1 MRIPTLFTGL
11 LSAAALAVP
20 AFADGSGPVKP
31 QLVLQ
36 QLVEGLPTDSKSE
49 VRVFTATF
57 KPGDKTPYHT
67 HGFPVTVYVLEGAFT
82 LELKGEAPIVVKA
95 GEAFVEPQDTA
106 MTGFNKSA
114 TELTKVVVFYVSA
127 PGKPFLDPLK

>member
-1 MRIPTLFTGL
+1 MRIPTLFTAL
-11 LSAAALAVP
+11 MSAAAIVP
-20 AFADGSGPVKP
+20 AAFAAGSGPVKP
-31 QLVLQ
+31 HLVLQ

-49 VRVFTATF
+49 VRIFTATF

-82 LELKGEAPIVVKA
+82 LELKGQAPIVVKA

-114 TELTKVVVFYVSA
+114 TEMTKVVVFYVST

>member
-1 MRIPTLFTGL
+1 MRSPTLFTAL
-11 LSAAALAVP
+11 MSVAAFAAP

-31 QLVLQ
+31 HLVLQ
-36 QLVEGLPTDSKSE
+36 QLVEGLPADSKSE

-82 LELKGEAPIVVKA
+82 LELKDHAPIVVKA

-114 TELTKVVVFYVSA
+114 SEMTKVVVFYVSA
-127 PGKPFLDPLK
+127 PGKPFLDLLK

>member
-1 MRIPTLFTGL
+1 MRSPIL
-11 LSAAALAVP
+11 LTALMSAAAFVAP

-31 QLVLQ
+31 HLVLQ
-36 QLVEGLPTDSKSE
+36 QLVEGLPTDAKSE

-82 LELKGEAPIVVKA
+82 LELKGQEPVVVKA
-95 GEAFVEPQDTA
+95 GEAFVEPPNTA

-127 PGKPFLDPLK
+127 PGQPFLDPLK

>member
-1 MRIPTLFTGL
+1 MRSQILFTAL
-11 LSAAALAVP
+11 MSAAAFAAP
-20 AFADGSGPVKP
+20 ANADGSGPVKP
-31 QLVLQ
+31 HLVLQ

-82 LELKGEAPIVVKA
+82 LELKGQEPIVVKA

>member
-1 MRIPTLFTGL
+1 MRMPTLLTAL
-11 LSAAALAVP
+11 MTSAAFAAP

-31 QLVLQ
+31 HLVLQ
-36 QLVEGLPTDSKSE
+36 QLVDGLPTDTKSE

-82 LELKGEAPIVVKA
+82 LELKDQAPIVLKA
-95 GEAFVEPQDTA
+95 GEAFVEPPNTA

-114 TELTKVVVFYVSA
+114 SEMTKVVVFYVSA
-127 PGKPFLDPLK
+127 PGQPFLDPLK